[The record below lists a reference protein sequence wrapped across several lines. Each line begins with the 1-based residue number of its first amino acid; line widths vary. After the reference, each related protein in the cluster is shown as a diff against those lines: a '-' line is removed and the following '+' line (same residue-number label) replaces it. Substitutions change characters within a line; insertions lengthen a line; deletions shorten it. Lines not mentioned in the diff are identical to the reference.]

1 MPTFPPRRPDLD
13 DSTWQSVT
21 VDEGWS
27 TGARVLRR
35 QIEIPAKLNNYAT
48 RGASVKLDLTFD
60 SGGPLVISVFSN
72 GGLVYHGID
81 STQQP
86 RTITIYAGIPRIDVK
101 MHAGWQEKHILLK
114 VVFPLS
120 AHSPKA
126 TYEIPYGT
134 VERPTSRNTPAE
146 QAQFEVP
153 ALQWADISDDSH
165 DFSLLND
172 CKYGNE
178 AKGNALRL
186 SLLRSPEWPDAH
198 ADQGDH
204 DFTYSLIPT
213 PGPGARPK
221 PSVAATN

>member
-1 MPTFPPRRPDLD
+1 
-13 DSTWQSVT
+13 
-21 VDEGWS
+21 
-27 TGARVLRR
+27 VLRR

-48 RGASVKLDLTFD
+48 RGASVKLDLTFGQRR
-60 SGGPLVISVFSN
+60 SAGHQRILQWWA
-72 GGLVYHGID
+72 GLSRHRQHAAAQDNHHLRRNSAYRRED
-81 STQQP
+81 A
-86 RTITIYAGIPRIDVK
+86 RRLAGK
-101 MHAGWQEKHILLK
+101 
-114 VVFPLS
+114 
-120 AHSPKA
+120 AHPPESCLPAERGQPKA